1 MTTSNLLDSQ
11 PTPWADRITAP
22 SNPALQAQVQR
33 CLDEKTKPLGS
44 LGQLER
50 IALQL
55 ALVQGRPDPAL
66 FAPQMMV
73 FAGDHGIARQG
84 VSAFPAEVT
93 PQMVHNFLQGGAAV
107 SVLSRCHG
115 LHQVVVNCGVNADFD
130 PHPDLLAA
138 RVPGL
143 EYGCQDSTQGP
154 AMSIEQCVYA
164 MENGAAAV
172 RARPGNAI
180 LLGEMGIGNTSPA
193 SMLMHRLTGIPLDVC
208 VGRGTGLDDTG
219 MQRKLA
225 TLERALAANASADSP
240 LAWLAAVGGLE
251 IAAMVGA
258 VLQAAAERRLVVVDG
273 FITTAAVATAA
284 ALVPQVLDYC
294 VFAHSSAESGHAR
307 WLEHLG
313 VEAILDLDLRL
324 GEGSGAALCW
334 PIIVAATSI
343 LNEMSSFAS
352 AGVSTRD
359 ISTPDIS
366 TPDVLSVRHAGEQ
379 A

>member
-1 MTTSNLLDSQ
+1 MNRSDSLEGQ
-11 PTPWADRITAP
+11 ARSWADRIVATENP
-22 SNPALQAQVQR
+22 SLQAQVQQR
-33 CLDEKTKPLGS
+33 LDDKTKPPGS

-50 IALQL
+50 MALQL
-55 ALVQGRPDPAL
+55 ALIQARPDPVL
-66 FAPQMMV
+66 LAPQMMV
-73 FAGDHGIARQG
+73 FAGDHGIAQQG

-93 PQMVHNFLQGGAAV
+93 PQMVRNFLQGGAAV

-115 LHQVVVNCGVNADFD
+115 LHQIVVDCGVDADFV
-130 PHPDLLAA
+130 PHPDLVSA

-143 EYGCQDSTQGP
+143 EHGCRDSTQGP
-154 AMSIEQCVYA
+154 AMSIEQCLLA
-164 MENGAAAV
+164 IENGAAAV
-172 RARPGNAI
+172 RSRPGNAI

-193 SMLMHRLTGIPLDVC
+193 SMLMHRLAGIPLEVC
-208 VGRGTGLDDTG
+208 VGRGTGLDNAG
-219 MQRKLA
+219 VQRKLT
-225 TLERALAANASADSP
+225 TLARALAANASADSP
-240 LAWLAAVGGLE
+240 LAGLAALGGLE

-284 ALVPQVLDYC
+284 ALAPQVLDYC
-294 VFAHSSAESGHAR
+294 LFAHSSAESGHAR
-307 WLEHLG
+307 WLEQLG

-334 PIIVAATSI
+334 PLIVAATRI

-352 AGVSTRD
+352 AGVST
-359 ISTPDIS
+359 PGVS
-366 TPDVLSVRHAGEQ
+366 TPDVPATGRAGGQ